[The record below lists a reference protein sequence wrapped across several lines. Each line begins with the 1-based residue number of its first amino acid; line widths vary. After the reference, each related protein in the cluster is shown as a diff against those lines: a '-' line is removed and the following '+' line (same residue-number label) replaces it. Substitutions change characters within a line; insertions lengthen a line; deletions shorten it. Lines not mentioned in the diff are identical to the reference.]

1 MVIGD
6 YLGRRAIYSPAR
18 LAIVDAGK
26 TPALRLTYA
35 ELNVRANNVAHW
47 LRSVAGVRKGDRVGV
62 LARDG
67 VEHLDIFFACGK
79 LGAIHTAFNWRL
91 HWRELLTVVQETTPR
106 ILFYSDEFHDTVT
119 SLADALAEKPGFFIP
134 LDGADH
140 SRRMNSGRTGV
151 PPQGR
156 PAPTDTAST
165 QVDAR
170 RDAHQARFRSLAS
183 LACDGA
189 PPEQFRQAYADI
201 IAQAAPEPVTCP
213 ALEPEDTAALIFTGG
228 TTGHAKG
235 ARITHRQIAWNTLN
249 TVIHDLQHHDIFLN
263 VFPLFH
269 TGGLF
274 VYTLPQIILGGATVL
289 TRQFDPAQVLG
300 LIEQERVTVFAGV
313 PTMYELL
320 TQAPTWATADLSSL
334 RFCTSGGAPLPV
346 PLVEKYTAEKQVRFK
361 QGFGMTEF
369 GPGVFA
375 LAPEDAIRKAG
386 SIGRPNFYVDARVV
400 DAENRPLGPD
410 QVGELVLKGPSFASG
425 YFNDEAASAAALDV
439 EGWFHTGDLARYD
452 AEWYF
457 FIVGRKKDLFIS
469 GGENVYP
476 AEIEAVLYRHPAVA
490 LAAVIGV
497 PDERW
502 GEVGRAFVTLK
513 PGATATADELL
524 AFMQANLARF
534 KAPRRVVIVD
544 AMPLSGAGKILKHE
558 LKARPDAA

>member
-6 YLGRRAIYSPAR
+6 YLGRRAIYSPSR
-18 LAIVDAGK
+18 LALVDAGK
-26 TPALRLTYA
+26 APALRLTYA
-35 ELNVRANNVAHW
+35 EMNTRANSVAHW
-47 LRSVAGVRKGDRVGV
+47 LRHTAGVVMGDRVGV

-67 VEHLDIFFACGK
+67 VEHLDLFFACGK
-79 LGAIHTAFNWRL
+79 LGAVHTPFNWRL
-91 HWRELLTVVQETTPR
+91 HWRELLSAMQQTTPR

-119 SLADALAEKPGFFIP
+119 SLADALAEKPRFFIP

-140 SRRMNSGRTGV
+140 SRRMNSGRTDV
-151 PPQGR
+151 PPQDR

-165 QVDAR
+165 QVDA
-170 RDAHQARFRSLAS
+170 HQARFQS

-189 PPEQFRQAYADI
+189 PPEQFRQRYADI
-201 IAQAAPEPVTCP
+201 IAQPASEPVTCP
-213 ALEPEDTAALIFTGG
+213 ALDPEDTAALIFTGG
-228 TTGHAKG
+228 TTGRAKG

-274 VYTLPQIILGGATVL
+274 VYTLPQIILGGTIIL
-289 TRQFDPAQVLG
+289 TRQFDPAQALS

-375 LAPEDAIRKAG
+375 LAPDDAIRTAG

-400 DAENRPLGPD
+400 DAENRPLGPH

-425 YFNDEAASAAALDV
+425 YFDDEAASATAVDA

-452 AEWYF
+452 DDWYF
-457 FIVGRKKDLFIS
+457 FIVGRKKDMFIS
-469 GGENVYP
+469 GGENIYP
-476 AEIEAVLYRHPAVA
+476 AEIEAALYRHPAVA
-490 LAAVIGV
+490 LAAVIGA

-513 PGATATADELL
+513 PGAAATADELL

-534 KAPRRVVIVD
+534 KAPRRVVILDV
-544 AMPLSGAGKILKHE
+544 MPLSGAGKILKHE